1 MGPGISEGG
10 TAGICLGLALLRK
23 LSYFRRMAEKRTT
36 NSMRMTALLL
46 PVVCCL
52 VSAALAMWAAA
63 PVQFFWLAVLLSVI
77 IGMLVLRTGQRN
89 ESSTGLL
96 ETPFYLSHDPEVFER
111 YQRIS
116 QQLLRISQRFNK
128 ATTCTE
134 LGDGQVVFV
143 DTETWRLAYEMLLRA
158 PTVFH
163 YRSIA
168 VVRHPKYWQDAAGT
182 GSMQFNFQLIDDHIV
197 TIERIVLIA
206 DQLWPKDQDL
216 PVEEL
221 RQWIHEQS
229 VHGIW
234 IRLARISDLQKE
246 PELVKD
252 IGIYGQLAVGTQSLA
267 EDNLR
272 TQRFVLDFNLTA
284 IRDAEQQWEKLG
296 VYCTAYKDLLDQF
309 RL

>member
-1 MGPGISEGG
+1 
-10 TAGICLGLALLRK
+10 
-23 LSYFRRMAEKRTT
+23 MAENRTT
-36 NSMRMTALLL
+36 NTMRMTALLL
-46 PVVCCL
+46 LVVCCL
-52 VSAALAMWAAA
+52 VSAALAMWAAPA
-63 PVQFFWLAVLLSVI
+63 VQFLWAALLLSVI
-77 IGMLVLRTGQRN
+77 VGMLVLRSGQRD

-128 ATTCTE
+128 VYRDLALKSLAEMAATCTE

-143 DTETWRLAYEMLLRA
+143 DTETWRLAYEMLLRD

-182 GSMQFNFQLIDDHIV
+182 GSMQFNFQLIDDHVV